1 MSTYTIPLLNI
12 PCTLLDVWEG
22 LSFIRSLGPQIPFCL
37 FSQVSFTEFEEIDLN
52 APEEPRVRG
61 ELNWAEYLL
70 VSDVLA
76 LYSEMDAQNDDNVE
90 THLAQPEPTS
100 QGWRSYLSRLSLIN
114 GSKRSEESKISH
126 I

>member
-70 VSDVLA
+70 LSDVLA
-76 LYSEMDAQNDDNVE
+76 LYSEIDTQNDDNVE
-90 THLAQPEPTS
+90 THLTQPKPTS
-100 QGWRSYLSRLSLIN
+100 QGWRSYLSRLSFIN
-114 GSKRSEESKISH
+114 GFKN
-126 I
+126 